1 MKIKRLLVLA
11 VLPMLCLAV
20 NAQSSS
26 KDNTPKKG
34 DFTVAATVGYNS
46 YTNVTA
52 PSGLLTDYEVRALS
66 TNWADKKLMVG
77 FEGGWF
83 FKDQWKLNLGG
94 GVSFTNNP
102 GYPAV
107 PGTIDENTE
116 AGGGRNPE
124 HFAPMLSR
132 SPIMCQQVLIVIS
145 TSSVFLT

>member
-20 NAQSSS
+20 NAQHCS

-52 PSGLLTDYEVRALS
+52 PSGLL
-66 TNWADKKLMVG
+66 
-77 FEGGWF
+77 
-83 FKDQWKLNLGG
+83 
-94 GVSFTNNP
+94 
-102 GYPAV
+102 
-107 PGTIDENTE
+107 
-116 AGGGRNPE
+116 
-124 HFAPMLSR
+124 SR